1 MSQLLGLCFAN
12 KSNPI
17 IMSVDLVDSIDQY
30 LSSAIKAPITVINH
44 KFKSKNIIPYHP
56 SHPTYVISADLTD
69 ELETLLHEFKSSPA
83 WNIVSHF
90 FVVGTDKKSCQD
102 NAAKV
107 LQLLWRSDLLS
118 SFYLCPET
126 SNDTTIYTFNPFT
139 NYAPDPWV
147 QVEITDKPDSRWT
160 LFKQLFVKD
169 PKICHILQF
178 DKTKIL
184 DGYSVKTLSD
194 GGEIEFFK
202 KSIVPSLNL
211 TYSDRYY
218 NKSITTLSNIY
229 YALNNNISDVGVIT
243 APLDSINYTLSDIIF
258 LNFELSLLIATQK
271 RSVINPFSELNFIF
285 NVNTVIVMVIIFLL
299 IIVIIGLN
307 NRYRFG
313 AAFLDVYLMLLN
325 MGILLPLNRL
335 AMRIIFFFAF
345 FYIFMVSPFLQG
357 ELFAALAKP
366 KYHNIESLTD
376 LYQYKY
382 HVHYFRALDNDIKNE
397 GLWTTDSDMQY
408 LHSDDDPFSWDCL
421 ELASKDETVACIYPA
436 DFILNYAFRYGLHV
450 SNKLLFPTSCI
461 YNARKHWALKSRVDQ
476 KVLHFIEAGV
486 INRYERLAVNNLL
499 KKMKAIDKIK
509 KSNQSEI
516 IDGDDLMY
524 AFVLMGHLLLLAIVI
539 FGIERLNR
547 IIRPPRQLE
556 RENEELQEEIVFIN
570 EDRVVLD

>member
-17 IMSVDLVDSIDQY
+17 IMSADLVDSIDQY

-69 ELETLLHEFKSSPA
+69 DLQTLLHEFKSSPA

-90 FVVGTDKKSCQD
+90 FVVGTDKKSCQN

-107 LQLLWRSDLLS
+107 LRLLWRSDLLS

-126 SNDTTIYTFNPFT
+126 SNDTSIYTFNPFT

-147 QVEITDKPDSRWT
+147 QVAITDKPNSRWT

-169 PKICHILQF
+169 PKICHVLQF

-184 DGYSVKTLSD
+184 DGYSVKTLSSW
-194 GGEIEFFK
+194 GGIEFFK
-202 KSIVPSLNL
+202 KFIVPSLNL
-211 TYSDRYY
+211 TNSERFYVL
-218 NKSITTLSNIY
+218 NATLLDIY
-229 YALNNNISDVGVIT
+229 LSLHTKRSDVSVIGT
-243 APLDSINYTLSDIIF
+243 PLSWINYNFSDFIS
-258 LNFELSLLIATQK
+258 LNFEQSFLIATQK
-271 RSVINPFSELNFIF
+271 RSVITPFSELNFIF

-313 AAFLDVYLMLLN
+313 AAFLDVYLMVLN
-325 MGILLPLNRL
+325 MGILLPLDRL
-335 AMRIIFFFAF
+335 AMRIIFFSAF
-345 FYIFMVSPFLQG
+345 LFIFISSPILQG
-357 ELFAALAKP
+357 ELFAVLAKP
-366 KYHNIESLTD
+366 TYHNIESLED

-382 HVHYFRALDNDIKNE
+382 HVHYSGLLGEDIKNA

-408 LHSDDDPFSWDCL
+408 LHHDNGSLSFECL
-421 ELASKDETVACIYPA
+421 ELASKDKTVACIYDA
-436 DFILNYAFRYGLHV
+436 EFILENAFKYGLHV
-450 SNKLLFPTSCI
+450 SNKLLFPSNYI
-461 YNARKHWALKSRVDQ
+461 YNARKNWALKSRVDQ
-476 KVLHFIEAGV
+476 KVLHFIEAGF
-486 INRYERLAVNNLL
+486 INRYERLLIYNRL
-499 KKMKAIDKIK
+499 KKMKVIENIK
-509 KSNQSEI
+509 KSKQSEI

-524 AFVLMGHLLLLAIVI
+524 AFVLMVHLLLLAVVI
-539 FGIERLNR
+539 FAIERLNK

-556 RENEELQEEIVFIN
+556 RENEERQDEIVFIN